1 MDLLAACLR
10 EELDRREARVRSRSP
25 TRHTPPSAEARP
37 KPSQAP
43 WLKSHTGA
51 EPPCLLRWWER
62 PSGSGASSSGPS
74 GWRTSGPLE
83 PTGGELNGEINMPH
97 PEGASCSDDGESEVI
112 LEDVVDDDETT
123 TTATTTELSPL
134 GITSL
139 TSTPAWVN
147 SSSSSTSSSSAQS
160 PCAEVSGPPE
170 LAQAG
175 DSELARAGDSVLCVR
190 SELHVPSGRARGD
203 ASEPAQGR
211 DSVRLERH
219 GLSGGDGPEPASAG
233 ATSYGGKSDWILFGV
248 VMSSTP
254 MWGTKPLWA
263 VWLLW
268 TPSMCPLVL
277 VLGNAFFVE
286 NILGWLWRS
295 SAGPAVSVYVVGA
308 WCPLSTTSSW
318 ERGVRRSLCRCGR
331 ELLVVDEYTIL
342 HKMICF
348 TQCAPVEADVV
359 STLQKKT

>member
-1 MDLLAACLR
+1 M
-10 EELDRREARVRSRSP
+10 
-25 TRHTPPSAEARP
+25 
-37 KPSQAP
+37 
-43 WLKSHTGA
+43 
-51 EPPCLLRWWER
+51 
-62 PSGSGASSSGPS
+62 
-74 GWRTSGPLE
+74 
-83 PTGGELNGEINMPH
+83 
-97 PEGASCSDDGESEVI
+97 I
-112 LEDVVDDDETT
+112 LEDVVDDDEAT

-160 PCAEVSGPPE
+160 LCAEVSGPPE

-254 MWGTKPLWA
+254 MWDTKPLWA

-286 NILGWLWRS
+286 NIFGV
-295 SAGPAVSVYVVGA
+295 AVEVQRGA
-308 WCPLSTTSSW
+308 CRVCL
-318 ERGVRRSLCRCGR
+318 RCGVPGVLCLR
-331 ELLVVDEYTIL
+331 PLLGNAAFVGVFVVVDESFWSLT
-342 HKMICF
+342 
-348 TQCAPVEADVV
+348 
-359 STLQKKT
+359 STRSCTR